1 MQNASMGEAQAGIK
15 IVGRNINN
23 HRYADDTTIMV
34 ESEEKLKMNIKD
46 QSEKAGLRLSIQ
58 KTKIMPSSPITSR
71 QVDGEKLE
79 TQTDFIFLGSKIT
92 VDHYCSHEIKTLAPW
107 KKKYGKPRQWIKKQ
121 RHFFTYKGP
130 YCQSYAFSSSHIW
143 M

>member
-1 MQNASMGEAQAGIK
+1 
-15 IVGRNINN
+15 
-23 HRYADDTTIMV
+23 
-34 ESEEKLKMNIKD
+34 
-46 QSEKAGLRLSIQ
+46 
-58 KTKIMPSSPITSR
+58 MPSSPITSR

-130 YCQSYAFSSSHIW
+130 YCQSYAFSSSHVW
-143 M
+143 MRELDYKES